1 MGGEDEGAVLPNT
14 SVAFA
19 HFVCNYMNQCCKLSG
34 FKNGRVNS
42 LFWTEHESV
51 FGLVQDRP
59 VLLGPFPRFFLSR
72 AGSLFHTS
80 CRSSR
85 GPPEVRV
92 RWVGVA
98 PAAFC
103 QFAACHT
110 A

>member
-51 FGLVQDRP
+51 FGLVQD
-59 VLLGPFPRFFLSR
+59 S
-72 AGSLFHTS
+72 AGSS
-80 CRSSR
+80 RSISTVF
-85 GPPEVRV
+85 PEPG
-92 RWVGVA
+92 WQLA
-98 PAAFC
+98 PHIL
-103 QFAACHT
+103 QK
-110 A
+110 